1 MSGKL
6 IVSLFSEEL
15 PSGSAQERA
24 TFGLFS
30 LTANERLL
38 TAGQD
43 IEGNE
48 LRHGPYV
55 AGYPLAE
62 WFVWNWWRIR
72 WEGERPSGQD
82 ARRRWDFAHAMTT
95 VGEGYAWPN
104 ISIFS
109 DGIQAFLQSGPTRNP
124 GAVSFRYIGAGE
136 PEVVPAA
143 QLEAEIDE
151 FIKTILAR
159 LDDHN
164 LRDSNLHRL
173 WDDLNEERQDSEATR
188 FRRLEAQLG
197 HDPDEVDENVLR
209 DRLGDAAMLGEW
221 ALGEMA
227 CDAALHGSGQGQ
239 MLSAA
244 ELSNIARNSGFDA
257 NLDDAVTLECE
268 ADIPEPQD
276 AAAWRVG
283 GTAARSLRDQLR
295 LDGQPVPSHKLSELA
310 GTTISA
316 IKSTDRQSHG
326 VSFVLGR
333 QGGDHARIAL
343 RPKWETGRRFDLARL
358 VGDRV
363 FRRQM
368 NYANE
373 RLHPATRAH
382 SYRQK
387 AQRAFAA
394 EFLSP
399 FPSVDEM
406 LGDDYSE
413 EKQNEIADYFK
424 VSPMTIQTQLV
435 NHGRIDRE
443 DAPEIVNRGAA

>member
-1 MSGKL
+1 MPKKL
-6 IVSLFSEEL
+6 IVSLSSEEL
-15 PSGSAQERA
+15 LSGSAQERA
-24 TFGLFS
+24 TFGLLS
-30 LTANERLL
+30 LTASERLL

-43 IEGNE
+43 IEGNA

-62 WFVWNWWRIR
+62 WFIWNWWRIR
-72 WEGERPSGQD
+72 WEGKRPSGED
-82 ARRRWDFAHAMTT
+82 ARRCWDFAHAMAA

-124 GAVSFRYIGAGE
+124 GSVSFRYIGAGE

-143 QLEAEIDE
+143 QLEVAIDE
-151 FIKTILAR
+151 FIETILDR
-159 LDDHN
+159 LDNHSI
-164 LRDSNLHRL
+164 RDSNLHRL
-173 WDDLNEERQDSEATR
+173 WNDLKEERRDPEAAR

-209 DRLGDAAMLGEW
+209 DRLGDAVTLGEW

-244 ELSNIARNSGFDA
+244 ELSDIAHNSGFDA
-257 NLDDAVTLECE
+257 SMDDAVTLECE
-268 ADIPEPQD
+268 MDIPEPQD

-295 LDGQPVPSHKLSELA
+295 LDGQTLSSRRLSELA

-316 IKSTDRQSHG
+316 ITSTDRQSHG
-326 VSFVLGR
+326 VSFVLGQ
-333 QGGDHARIAL
+333 QGGNHARIAL

-358 VGDRV
+358 VGDRMLS
-363 FRRQM
+363 RQM

-373 RLHPATRAH
+373 RLHPATRSY

-399 FPSVDEM
+399 FLSVDEM

-413 EKQNEIADYFK
+413 EKQNEIAEHFK
-424 VSPMTIQTQLV
+424 VSPWVIQAQLV

-443 DAPEIVNRGAA
+443 DAPEIVNRGSA